1 MAYGSVFASQL
12 CFVIAQSLLFSQ
24 PPKKVINDF
33 TVDVELANMAPDV
46 LFFRVSEEIQLSL
59 VRPENCAVWSN
70 PAQGEHSIFYE
81 VSKLMFP
88 EAQSFFRQFAL
99 RDFGLEQPR
108 IRSR

>member
-24 PPKKVINDF
+24 PPKQVSNAF

-59 VRPENCAVWSN
+59 VRPEDCSVRSD
-70 PAQGEHSIFYE
+70 PAQGEHSILYE
-81 VSKLMFP
+81 VSEFILP
-88 EAQSFFRQFAL
+88 EAQSLFRRLISA
-99 RDFGLEQPR
+99 
-108 IRSR
+108 